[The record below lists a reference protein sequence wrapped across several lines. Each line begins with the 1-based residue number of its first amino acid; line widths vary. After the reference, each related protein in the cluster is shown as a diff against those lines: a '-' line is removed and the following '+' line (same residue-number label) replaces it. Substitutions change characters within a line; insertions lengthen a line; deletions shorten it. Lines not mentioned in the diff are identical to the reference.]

1 MSAMAEVQGPAA
13 GAYRDP
19 FEHLVDELKRLDLLI
34 QRRVVGFRDDN
45 RPWPRTGTEQ
55 QVYISHEEVDWLLR
69 ESAGGAGDRA
79 ELRSIE
85 TRLAQWHRH
94 IEDRVSASLQRG
106 SVLPLISLATVF
118 RLEPW
123 EVQILIVCLAPEMD
137 RKYDRLYA
145 YLQDDITR
153 KRPSLD
159 LAGALLWPAA
169 VERWRRSAYLSAHS
183 RLFRDGL
190 IHRMDDLH
198 NPSGAGDLG
207 RFLSLDER
215 IRNYLLGDHSL
226 DPRLNAWLG
235 MDPQTFNL
243 DQVLVSP
250 EAKAAASRIV
260 QRHRSDQPGEAPVTV
275 IHLRGPCG
283 VGKRTLAQAVSVQL
297 GRPLLRID
305 LDLLMLCEQEPEAR
319 LRLAF
324 REGLLLGADLYLDR
338 FDGLFGEEPR
348 ARSLL
353 KTLPRILAEFGR
365 LVFLGGE
372 KVWKPAPSFARME
385 FHAIAVPLPD
395 AGLRELAWRRALA
408 ARDVPAAGP
417 WVAQLARQFRL
428 TLGQIQSA
436 VAEAAA
442 NAHADAGEPAVTREV
457 LYAACRNQSN
467 QKLRELALKIEPRLN
482 WEDLVLPDDKTL
494 QLKEMC
500 SQARQAYRVFAE
512 WGFGRKHCRG
522 KGLSAL
528 FSGPPGTGK
537 TMAAEVI
544 AADLGLD
551 LYRVDLSAVVS
562 KYIGETEKNLSH
574 IFREAETSNAI
585 LFFDEADALFGK
597 RTGVADAH
605 DRYANIETSFLLQK
619 MEEYEGVV
627 ILASNLRDNMDDA
640 FTRRLR
646 FIIDFPFPNEA
657 GRRSIWQI
665 HFPPGVPLGTEVD
678 FGLLARR
685 FQIAGGNIKNVA
697 LNAAFFAA
705 ECDGE
710 IGMDEILR
718 ATRREF
724 EKVGKLWS
732 EPGPRDPWS
741 GTR

>member
-1 MSAMAEVQGPAA
+1 VSARVEAKEPNFD
-13 GAYRDP
+13 AYGDH
-19 FEHLVDELKRLDLLI
+19 FEHLADEFIRLDLLI
-34 QRRVVGFRDDN
+34 KRRVVGFREEN
-45 RPWPRTGTEQ
+45 RPWPRTAIEQ
-55 QVYISHEEVDWLLR
+55 QVYIGHEEVDWLLR
-69 ESAGGAGDRA
+69 ESAGSPADRS
-79 ELRSIE
+79 ELQGIE
-85 TRLAQWHRH
+85 ARLAQWNRH
-94 IEDRVSASLQRG
+94 IDDRVSASLQRG
-106 SVLPLISLATVF
+106 SALPLMALATIF

-123 EVQILIVCLAPEMD
+123 EVQILVVCLAPEME

-159 LAGALLWPAA
+159 LVGVLFWPKAA
-169 VERWRRSAYLSAHS
+169 ERWRRITYLSAHS

-190 IHRMDDLH
+190 ISRADDPH
-198 NPSGAGDLG
+198 NPSGSSELG

-215 IRNYLLGDHSL
+215 IRNYLLGDESP
-226 DPRLNAWLG
+226 DPRLGAWLG
-235 MDPQTFNL
+235 IDPQALTF
-243 DQVLVSP
+243 DQVLVCP
-250 EAKAAASRIV
+250 EAKTAASRIV
-260 QRHRSDQPGEAPVTV
+260 QRHETDRQGHSPVIVHLQGPG
-275 IHLRGPCG
+275 G
-283 VGKRTLAQAVSVQL
+283 VGKQSLAQAVCAHY
-297 GRPLLRID
+297 GRVLLRVD
-305 LDLLMLCEQEPEAR
+305 LDLLMLCEQELEAK

-324 REGLLLGADLYLDR
+324 REALLLGAGLYLDR
-338 FDGLFGEEPR
+338 FDSLLSEETR
-348 ARSLL
+348 ARFLL
-353 KTLPRILAEFGR
+353 RTVPRILAESGN
-365 LVFLGGE
+365 LVFLGSE
-372 KVWKPAPSFARME
+372 KSWRPTAWSPGMDFYV
-385 FHAIAVPLPD
+385 IAVPMPD
-395 AGLRELAWRRALA
+395 AGLRELAWSRALA
-408 ARDVPAAGP
+408 ERKLPVAEQ

-428 TLGQIQSA
+428 TLAQIQNA
-436 VAEAAA
+436 VAEVTATTDT
-442 NAHADAGEPAVTREV
+442 DAGEPSITRED
-457 LYAACRNQSN
+457 LYSACRNQSN
-467 QKLRELALKIEPRLN
+467 QRLRELALKIEPRLS

-500 SQARQAYRVFAE
+500 SQARQAYRVFSE

-574 IFREAETSNAI
+574 IFREAETSNAV

-619 MEEYEGVV
+619 MEDYEGVV

-646 FIIDFPFPNEA
+646 FIVDFPFPNEA

-665 HFPPGVPLGTEVD
+665 HFPSGVPLGPEVD
-678 FGLLARR
+678 FDLLARR
-685 FQIAGGNIKNVA
+685 FQIAGGNIKNVS
-697 LNAAFFAA
+697 LNAAFLAA
-705 ECDGE
+705 ERDGE

-724 EKVGKLWS
+724 EKVGKLWNETGS
-732 EPGPRDPWS
+732 RDAGS
-741 GTR
+741 GKR